1 MQFNSV
7 TYAVFLVLAFGVY
20 WALARKPVRAQNLFV
35 LTASYVFY
43 GWWDWRFLSLIVVSS
58 FADFFVGRALGRTED
73 TRRRKTL
80 LGISLAVN
88 LGILGFFKY
97 FDFFAASFAELL
109 TGLGFEVHAPTL
121 RILLPV
127 GISFYTFQ
135 TLSYTI
141 DIYRRRIQPTQDVI
155 AFFTFVAF
163 FPQLVAGPIE
173 RARSLLPQFE
183 RRRTFSN
190 RRAIS
195 GLRIMLWGYVKK
207 IVIADRMAPLVEAV
221 YGNPEVATGPSI
233 VLATLA
239 FTLQVYGDF
248 SGYSDIAIGSGRLFG
263 IDLMWN
269 FRTPYFSTSLREMWQ
284 RWHISLSTW
293 FRDYLYIPLGGSR
306 VSALR
311 RNVNVILTFTISGLW
326 HGAAWPFVLWGFVHG
341 VGFAVEDGFRRS
353 VAATRRIPAWLGW
366 FLTFAFFNFALLLFR
381 STDLSDMG
389 VLLTRLGTLEGDALG
404 SVLESAYGSGQAAL
418 YVLLSVALFLVV
430 ELRIG
435 REDVN
440 RVFRG
445 WPRALRWAGYYALI
459 LWILLLGDLQNAPE
473 FIYFQF

>member
-7 TYAVFLVLAFGVY
+7 VYAVFLVLVFGAY
-20 WALARKPVRAQNLFV
+20 WALARKPVRLQNLLV
-35 LTASYVFY
+35 LVASYVFY
-43 GWWDWRFLSLIVVSS
+43 GWWDWRFLSLIFVSS
-58 FADFFVGRALGRTED
+58 LADFLVGRALGQTED
-73 TRRRKTL
+73 ARRRKTL
-80 LGISLAVN
+80 LGMSLALN

-97 FDFFAASFAELL
+97 FDFFIESFAALL
-109 TGLGFEVHAPTL
+109 ASLGFEVHAPTL

-141 DIYRRRIQPTQDVI
+141 DIYRRKIQPTKDIV
-155 AFFTFVAF
+155 AFFAFVAF

-173 RARSLLPQFE
+173 RAKSLLPQFE
-183 RRRTFSN
+183 RRRVFSSEQ
-190 RRAIS
+190 AVS

-207 IVIADRMAPLVEAV
+207 IVIADRLAPLVEAV

-248 SGYSDIAIGSGRLFG
+248 SGYSDIAIGSARLFG
-263 IDLMWN
+263 IELMWN
-269 FRTPYFSTSLREMWQ
+269 FRTPYFSTSLQELWQ

-293 FRDYLYIPLGGSR
+293 FRDYVYIPLGGSR
-306 VSALR
+306 VGALR
-311 RNVNVILTFTISGLW
+311 RNFNVIATFTISGLW
-326 HGAAWPFVLWGFVHG
+326 HGAAWPFVLWGFIHG
-341 VGFAVEDGFRRS
+341 VGFAVEDAGRRY
-353 VAATRRIPAWLGW
+353 VAWTRRIPAWLGW
-366 FLTFAFFNFALLLFR
+366 FLMFAFFNFALLLFR
-381 STDLSDMG
+381 SSNLHDMG
-389 VLLTRLGTLEGDALG
+389 VLLSHLGTFESGATG
-404 SVLESAYGSGQAAL
+404 AVLQEAYGSGRAAL
-418 YVLLSVALFLVV
+418 YVLLSVVLFLAV

-435 REDVN
+435 RADVN

-445 WPRALRWAGYYALI
+445 WPWALRWAGYYALI
-459 LWILLLGDLQNAPE
+459 LWILLLGDLDNAPE